1 MNTTVIQEPG
11 DMERLVT
18 RWRNNPWDL
27 RTAVIT
33 ALQIPAD
40 LTSVLPSRGTT
51 RLLPAIGQKVVY
63 SAGPADTLLVTLV
76 LADEPSYMGIV
87 SHVAIHTAN
96 ELEKLL
102 RAFNKALAAPSGK
115 PSATARP
122 TRLRQARLQVVLPP
136 DVFMER
142 PPIVES
148 VPVKW
153 FRWVPLDE
161 ATVNVEESASSGQ
174 PSSSQPASS
183 QRSSGNSGSGSIS
196 RILGH
201 MAWWKESL
209 EAGTNTERAVR
220 QLLLIQNAAVL
231 LEWQLKVPGSE
242 TLALFPDPA
251 GLKKAAQQTDDFLDT
266 LQNALARAQKA
277 EATQGE
283 TKAKKTLHALPGALQ
298 KLLKGIAGQCGVE
311 VVPERIA
318 EYEKPLRPGQLIKDW
333 VAANGS
339 STPAGST
346 PQSPAAFVTGP
357 GAFVLHSMLPAIA
370 AQELTDAGKFS
381 AEALAA
387 VQEECAGWLQDAIE
401 IAAAESKGAERKKWR
416 ALGEPVIEAWQHG
429 VSPSAHEAGAK

>member
-1 MNTTVIQEPG
+1 
-11 DMERLVT
+11 MERLVT
-18 RWRNNPWDL
+18 LWRNKPWEL
-27 RTAVIT
+27 RPAVIT

-40 LTSVLPSRGTT
+40 LSNVLPSRGAT
-51 RLLPAIGQKVVY
+51 RLLPAIAQKVVY
-63 SAGPADTLLVTLV
+63 SRGPADTLLVTLV
-76 LADEPSYMGIV
+76 LTDEPSYMGIV
-87 SHVAIHTAN
+87 SHVAIHTAS
-96 ELEKLL
+96 ELDKLL
-102 RAFNKALAAPSGK
+102 RAFNKTLKTPSGK
-115 PSATARP
+115 PSATPRP

-136 DVFMER
+136 DVFIER
-142 PPIVES
+142 PPIVEG
-148 VPVKW
+148 VPVTW

-161 ATVNVEESASSGQ
+161 ATVHVEESAAHEQ
-174 PSSSQPASS
+174 PSSSPPTSS
-183 QRSSGNSGSGSIS
+183 HRSSGSSSSGAIP

-220 QLLLIQNAAVL
+220 QLLLVQNAAVL
-231 LEWQLKVPGSE
+231 LEWHLKVPGSE

-251 GLKKAAQQTDDFLDT
+251 GIKKAAQLTGEFLGM
-266 LQNALARAQKA
+266 LQKALARAQKA

-298 KLLKGIAGQCGVE
+298 RLLEGVGGLCRAS
-311 VVPERIA
+311 VRPERVA

-346 PQSPAAFVTGP
+346 PKSSAGFATGP

-370 AQELTDAGKFS
+370 TQELADAGKFT

-387 VQEECAGWLQDAIE
+387 VRETCAEYLQDAIE
-401 IAAAESKGAERKKWR
+401 IAAAESKGAERKRWR
-416 ALGEPVIEAWQHG
+416 ALGEPVIETWQRG
-429 VSPSAHEAGAK
+429 DSPGAHEARAK

>member
-1 MNTTVIQEPG
+1 MNTTGIQEPS

-27 RTAVIT
+27 RTAVMS
-33 ALQIPAD
+33 ALQVSAE

-122 TRLRQARLQVVLPP
+122 TKLRQARLQVVLPP

-161 ATVNVEESASSGQ
+161 ATVHVEESAASGQ
-174 PSSSQPASS
+174 LPASQPTSN
-183 QRSSGNSGSGSIS
+183 QRSSGNSGSGFIPL
-196 RILGH
+196 ILGH
-201 MAWWKESL
+201 MAWWKETL

-231 LEWQLKVPGSE
+231 LDWHLKVPGSE

-251 GLKKAAQQTDDFLDT
+251 DLKKAAQLTDDFLDT
-266 LQNALARAQKA
+266 LQKALARAKKA
-277 EATQGE
+277 EATQRE
-283 TKAKKTLHALPGALQ
+283 TMAKKTLHALPGALQ
-298 KLLKGIAGQCGVE
+298 KLLKGFVGGRFTRGKPHEQFIAHSQAGMGATPLSDSPEAKHSTQRKVQSLCDLGLPGRE
-311 VVPERIA
+311 VKR
-318 EYEKPLRPGQLIKDW
+318 
-333 VAANGS
+333 
-339 STPAGST
+339 
-346 PQSPAAFVTGP
+346 
-357 GAFVLHSMLPAIA
+357 
-370 AQELTDAGKFS
+370 
-381 AEALAA
+381 
-387 VQEECAGWLQDAIE
+387 
-401 IAAAESKGAERKKWR
+401 
-416 ALGEPVIEAWQHG
+416 
-429 VSPSAHEAGAK
+429 